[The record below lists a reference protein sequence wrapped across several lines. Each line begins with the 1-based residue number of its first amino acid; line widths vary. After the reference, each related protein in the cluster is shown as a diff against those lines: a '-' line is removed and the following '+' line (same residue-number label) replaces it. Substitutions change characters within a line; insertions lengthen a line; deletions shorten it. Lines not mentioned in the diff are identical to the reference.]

1 MSYFKKKFE
10 YQQVEY
16 SKYPSPEE
24 LNEEGANG
32 WEIVMIDKFTKQF
45 WDYDLECYYKQEF
58 YRVTFKRELYETNDI

>member
-1 MSYFKKKFE
+1 MKLFE

-32 WEIVMIDKFTKQF
+32 WEIVLSDKFIKQF
-45 WDYDLECYYKQEF
+45 WDSDLVCNYKKEI
-58 YRVTFKRELYETNDI
+58 YRVTFKREIYETNEI

>member
-1 MSYFKKKFE
+1 MKRYE

-24 LNEEGANG
+24 LNEEGVNG

-45 WDYDLECYYKQEF
+45 WDNNLECYYKQEF
-58 YRVTFKRELYETNDI
+58 YRVTFKREIYSNEKK